1 VLHVFKNRWVKIG
14 AQATVLTALVLGL
27 VSFVGANKTI
37 AVTVDGETRSVQT
50 FGSTVADVLAASDI
64 TVAAEDEVTPALEAG
79 VSNGS
84 AIEVNRS
91 KQVSVSIDGVDRVV
105 HTTGLTVADVLT
117 QLKVAGGSEVSEAG
131 QLELVSLKTPIEITT
146 PKDVRIAVDGK
157 DRKLST
163 TAATVADLLAEA
175 KITVGKEDELSA
187 KTGDEVVDGL
197 KLKVVRVETKT
208 KTETEAIAAGTT
220 EVKDSDLAK
229 GKTKVLS
236 EGKDGE
242 RKLTYK
248 VVTKDG
254 KTVSTELVKTEV
266 VTEAK
271 DAKVAVGTKQAA
283 APKSGGTASSS
294 GGTTAGAGGVSSAW
308 SSLAKCE
315 SGGNWAINSGN
326 GYYGGLQFSL
336 SSWQAVGGTKY
347 AAYPHQATP
356 AEQVAAAEKLRASGG
371 WGHWPACSAKLG
383 LR

>member
-1 VLHVFKNRWVKIG
+1 MLHVFKNRWVKIG

-37 AVTVDGETRSVQT
+37 AVTVDGQTRSVQT
-50 FGSTVADVLAASDI
+50 FGSTVADVLAASEI
-64 TVAAEDEVTPALEAG
+64 EVAPEDEVTPALEAG
-79 VSNGS
+79 VSNGA

-157 DRKLST
+157 TRKLST
-163 TAATVADLLAEA
+163 TADTVSDLLAEA

-187 KTGDEVVDGL
+187 KAGDEVVDGL
-197 KLKVVRVETKT
+197 KLKLVRVETKT

-220 EVKDSDLAK
+220 EVKDSKLAK
-229 GKTKVLS
+229 GTKKVLS

-248 VVTKDG
+248 VVVKDG

-266 VTEAK
+266 VTEAT

-283 APKSGGTASSS
+283 SSGSSSS
-294 GGTTAGAGGVSSAW
+294 GGTTAGAGGVSASWSA
-308 SSLAKCE
+308 LAKCE
-315 SGGNWAINSGN
+315 SGGNWAINTGN

-371 WGHWPACSAKLG
+371 WGHWPACSSKLG

>member
-1 VLHVFKNRWVKIG
+1 MLHAFKNRWVKIG

-37 AVTVDGETRSVQT
+37 AVTVDGQTRSVQT

-64 TVAAEDEVTPALEAG
+64 TVAPEDEVTPALEAG

-84 AIEVNRS
+84 SIEVNRS

-105 HTTGLTVADVLT
+105 HTTGLTVADVLA
-117 QLKVAGGSEVSEAG
+117 QLEVAGGSEVSAAG
-131 QLELVSLKTPIEITT
+131 QLELVSLKTPLEITT
-146 PKDVRIAVDGK
+146 PKEVRIAVDGK

-175 KITVGKEDELSA
+175 DITVGKEDELSA

-208 KTETEAIAAGTT
+208 KTETESIAAGTT
-220 EVKDSDLAK
+220 KVKDPKLAK
-229 GKTKVLS
+229 GTTKVLS

-248 VVTKDG
+248 VVVKDG
-254 KTVSTELVKTEV
+254 KAVSTELVKTEV
-266 VTEAK
+266 LTEAK
-271 DAKVAVGTKQAA
+271 DARIAVGTKQAA
-283 APKSGGTASSS
+283 SSS
-294 GGTTAGAGGVSSAW
+294 SGGGTTAGAGGVSGAW
-308 SSLAKCE
+308 AALAKCE
-315 SGGNWAINSGN
+315 SGGNWAINTGN

-336 SSWQAVGGTKY
+336 SSWQGVGGTKY
-347 AAYPHQATP
+347 APYPHQATP
-356 AEQVAAAEKLRASGG
+356 AEQVAAAEKLRANGG
-371 WGHWPACSAKLG
+371 WGHWPSCSAKLG

>member
-1 VLHVFKNRWVKIG
+1 MLHVFKNRWVKIG

-37 AVTVDGETRSVQT
+37 AVTVDGQTRSVQT

-64 TVAAEDEVTPALEAG
+64 TVAPEDEVTPALEAG

-105 HTTGLTVADVLT
+105 NTTGLTVADVLA

-131 QLELVSLKTPIEITT
+131 QLQLVSLKTPIEITT

-187 KTGDEVVDGL
+187 KTGDEVIDGL

-220 EVKDSDLAK
+220 EVKDAELAK
-229 GKTKVLS
+229 GTTKVLS

-248 VVTKDG
+248 VVIKDG

-271 DAKVAVGTKQAA
+271 DAKVAVGTKVKKAA
-283 APKSGGTASSS
+283 SSGSSSS
-294 GGTTAGAGGVSSAW
+294 GGTTAGAGGVSSSWAA
-308 SSLAKCE
+308 LAKCE

>member
-1 VLHVFKNRWVKIG
+1 VLHAFKNRWVKIG

-37 AVTVDGETRSVQT
+37 AVTVDGQTRSVQT

-64 TVAAEDEVTPALEAG
+64 TVAPEDEVTPALEAG

-105 HTTGLTVADVLT
+105 HTTGLTVADVLA

-131 QLELVSLKTPIEITT
+131 QLQLVALKTPIEITT

-208 KTETEAIAAGTT
+208 KTETEAIAAGTD
-220 EVKDSDLAK
+220 EVKDADLAK
-229 GKTKVLS
+229 GTTKVLS

-248 VVTKDG
+248 VVVKDG

-271 DAKVAVGTKQAA
+271 DAKVAVGTKVKKA
-283 APKSGGTASSS
+283 ASSGS
-294 GGTTAGAGGVSSAW
+294 SSAGGTTAGTGGVSSSWAA
-308 SSLAKCE
+308 LAKCE